1 MACPNECKNIAKQD
15 KKIGK
20 YNRLCFELGEKQ
32 EGYTVKVIPTTA
44 GCFGGGMKKLK
55 ESIRQI
61 FEYDDNDNKINFS

>member
-1 MACPNECKNIAKQD
+1 MTCPNECKNIAKQD
-15 KKIGK
+15 EKIGK

-32 EGYTVKVIPTTA
+32 EGYTVKVIPTIA

-61 FEYDDNDNKINFS
+61 FEYDDNDNKIDFS